1 MSTWYDGGL
10 LEIVLDSV
18 TTAEIHMQY
27 GGKYSGSF
35 DKSTFSKFIAEHN
48 LGQKEYQAAVDRF
61 IKSAAAYCV
70 ATYVMGIGDRHN
82 DNIMVKTNGQYF
94 HIDFGHFLGNVKYQ
108 FGIKRERTEFVFTPE
123 MAEVMGGTKAEGF
136 KDFKQECADAL
147 HILRDNVSTL
157 INLFLLM
164 VPAGMPEL
172 ASAEDINYLRDQL
185 DTRIAKQE
193 ATDRF
198 EKQLSLALG
207 DVVKKI
213 DNAMHIIKHN

>member
-1 MSTWYDGGL
+1 M
-10 LEIVLDSV
+10 I
-18 TTAEIHMQY
+18 
-27 GGKYSGSF
+27 
-35 DKSTFSKFIAEHN
+35 SK
-48 LGQKEYQAAVDRF
+48 LGR
-61 IKSAAAYCV
+61 
-70 ATYVMGIGDRHN
+70 
-82 DNIMVKTNGQYF
+82 YF
-94 HIDFGHFLGNVKYQ
+94 HIDFGHFLGNFKYQ